1 MLKLLIMGFLLSRS
15 TSLSAGLATNRAAS
29 RLLSR
34 RVQYRA
40 AMTALRPLS
49 WEVAN
54 NQSSPDGQFESA
66 RIPATAE
73 LLRAMPRS
81 NPNSVN
87 NIIALLRSDAIKG
100 IGPKLASAL
109 TTRFGERT
117 LVVLRGAGSAQ
128 EEAAL
133 HTIPGLHVKKIANIR
148 RTVDQWEGLRKS
160 LDFGRSL
167 GCLSEAQ
174 VSALASQHGERTEEV
189 VRQDPYVL
197 LELFPTLRF
206 RDVDFLAR
214 NALHVAA
221 DASSRA
227 SAALRAGLRRALG
240 RGHCCTPR
248 QRLLGAAAK
257 ELQLDELPYEEASAA
272 AERAL
277 AFLVARG
284 AMVEETP
291 PKLAGVVRTPPPMVS
306 FAVMQAAER
315 HVADA
320 VRRRIARPE
329 GATDAL
335 FGRYDAVDVQ
345 APSWASV
352 DGAMATTA
360 AAAAAFRA
368 VAGSASFG
376 AGALAALSG
385 GGGGPLS
392 DAETDG
398 TDATDGTDND
408 DAVCG
413 ALAASVAGSDS
424 AALRAGTGPPGA
436 WAALNASLQTLS
448 PLQRQAVERAGMGKL
463 MVLTGGP
470 GTGKTFTVRAIVQ
483 RWRAEGKE
491 VLLASPTARAANVLA
506 EAVGGA
512 AYTIHRLLEYNPRE
526 GSFMRAANNPL
537 QADAVVIDEASMLDV
552 HLAGELSLSL
562 PRERRLGA
570 ACTCSPRRPP
580 LLPRCALPRSPFLDE
595 HPARRRRR
603 PAALRRTGRCAAR
616 PAALRVR
623 AARRTV
629 HSLSTG
635 SVWRHCSQRTA
646 RQPRLLPT
654 PLSRLRLN
662 GSTAPRG
669 RLDDRAAA
677 TTERLRVCE
686 RPHGASGLRG
696 RLRWRSGLV
705 GGRRV

>member
-1 MLKLLIMGFLLSRS
+1 
-15 TSLSAGLATNRAAS
+15 
-29 RLLSR
+29 
-34 RVQYRA
+34 
-40 AMTALRPLS
+40 
-49 WEVAN
+49 
-54 NQSSPDGQFESA
+54 
-66 RIPATAE
+66 
-73 LLRAMPRS
+73 MPRS

-148 RTVDQWEGLRKS
+148 RTVDQWESLRKA

-214 NALHVAA
+214 NALQVAA

-257 ELQLDELPYEEASAA
+257 ELQLDELPYEEASTA

-277 AFLVARG
+277 ALLVARG
-284 AMVEETP
+284 ALVEEMP
-291 PKLAGVVRTPPPMVS
+291 PRLGGAVRTPPPMVS

-320 VRRRIARPE
+320 VRRRIAR
-329 GATDAL
+329 L
-335 FGRYDAVDVQ
+335 
-345 APSWASV
+345 
-352 DGAMATTA
+352 
-360 AAAAAFRA
+360 
-368 VAGSASFG
+368 
-376 AGALAALSG
+376 
-385 GGGGPLS
+385 
-392 DAETDG
+392 
-398 TDATDGTDND
+398 
-408 DAVCG
+408 
-413 ALAASVAGSDS
+413 
-424 AALRAGTGPPGA
+424 
-436 WAALNASLQTLS
+436 
-448 PLQRQAVERAGMGKL
+448 
-463 MVLTGGP
+463 
-470 GTGKTFTVRAIVQ
+470 
-483 RWRAEGKE
+483 EGKE

-526 GSFMRAANNPL
+526 GCFMRAANNPL

-552 HLAGELSLSL
+552 HLAGALFHALPPSTNILLVGDDDQLPSVGPGAVLHDLLRCACVPRVELSTVFRQDPS
-562 PRERRLGA
+562 G
-570 ACTCSPRRPP
+570 
-580 LLPRCALPRSPFLDE
+580 DI
-595 HPARRRRR
+595 ARNAQLINRGCFPHHFRIFDST
-603 PAALRRTGRCAAR
+603 AALRRAAASTTALQQR
-616 PAALRVR
+616 PSGCVFVSAHTEQAASEAVCGGVLDWLE
-623 AARRTV
+623 AAGYDV
-629 HSLSTG
+629 AKEVQVL
-635 SVWRHCSQRTA
+635 
-646 RQPRLLPT
+646 T
-654 PLSRLRLN
+654 PLKRGAAGTFALNARLQERLN
-662 GSTAPRG
+662 PAP
-669 RLDDRAAA
+669 DRAADA
-677 TTERLRVCE
+677 ALANALLNPTALAAMEQSDWYRT
-686 RPHGASGLRG
+686 PGAGSGASPDAESLPRVGDAMIQLTNDYEMQVFNGDVGRVTRVWQEGKALRFAVSFAVRASVGRDSTEMVVEYTRSALGKDIALSYALTVHKAQGSEYQVVVMPILPQHALMLHRNLLYTGLSRAR
-696 RLRWRSGLV
+696 RLLV
-705 GGRRV
+705 MVGTEGALRKAVENDSSARRITLLAERIDDKTFAPPTTRHMTD

>member
-15 TSLSAGLATNRAAS
+15 TSLSAGLATSRAAN

-54 NQSSPDGQFESA
+54 NQSSPNGQFESV

-148 RTVDQWEGLRKS
+148 RTVDQWESLRKA

-214 NALHVAA
+214 NALQVAA

-257 ELQLDELPYEEASAA
+257 ELQLDELPYEEASTA

-277 AFLVARG
+277 ALLVARG
-284 AMVEETP
+284 ALVEEMP
-291 PKLAGVVRTPPPMVS
+291 PRLGGAVRTPPPMVS

-320 VRRRIARPE
+320 VRRRIARLE

-335 FGRYDAVDVQ
+335 FGRYDAVDVR

-352 DGAMATTA
+352 DGKMTTTA

-392 DAETDG
+392 DADKDG
-398 TDATDGTDND
+398 DIF
-408 DAVCG
+408 G
-413 ALAASVAGSDS
+413 ALESNVAGSDS
-424 AALRAGTGPPGA
+424 AALRAGMGPPGA
-436 WAALNASLQTLS
+436 WAALNASLRTLS

-491 VLLASPTARAANVLA
+491 VLLIAP
-506 EAVGGA
+506 
-512 AYTIHRLLEYNPRE
+512 
-526 GSFMRAANNPL
+526 
-537 QADAVVIDEASMLDV
+537 D
-552 HLAGELSLSL
+552 
-562 PRERRLGA
+562 
-570 ACTCSPRRPP
+570 CT
-580 LLPRCALPRSPFLDE
+580 
-595 HPARRRRR
+595 
-603 PAALRRTGRCAAR
+603 
-616 PAALRVR
+616 
-623 AARRTV
+623 
-629 HSLSTG
+629 
-635 SVWRHCSQRTA
+635 
-646 RQPRLLPT
+646 
-654 PLSRLRLN
+654 
-662 GSTAPRG
+662 
-669 RLDDRAAA
+669 
-677 TTERLRVCE
+677 
-686 RPHGASGLRG
+686 
-696 RLRWRSGLV
+696 
-705 GGRRV
+705 